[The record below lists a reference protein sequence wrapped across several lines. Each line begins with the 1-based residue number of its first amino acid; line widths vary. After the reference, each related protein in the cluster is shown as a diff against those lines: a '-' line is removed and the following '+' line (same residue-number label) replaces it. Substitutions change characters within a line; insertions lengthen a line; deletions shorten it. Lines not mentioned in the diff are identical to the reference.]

1 MPAAPPPPAA
11 STSRAPSATGGAS
24 EPRLVAAPP
33 AGAPPSGLRALLR
46 ARLLVL
52 RHGGRVRAA
61 RGVAVGPGVV
71 VHVARDARLLL
82 GPGCAI
88 GGGTRL
94 HVAAGELRIGRD
106 TVLGERCVARL
117 LAGADL
123 GPRCRLAD
131 EVVLA
136 DCGPVTS
143 DVETPLRR
151 QGLHA
156 APIVVGAGVRIGPRA
171 VVLGGARIAAGVQV
185 GAQLVVRG
193 DVTTDSPDRAAR
205 PDAAP
210 G

>member
-11 STSRAPSATGGAS
+11 PSVPSVTGAAP

-33 AGAPPSGLRALLR
+33 AGPPPSGLRALLR

-52 RHGGRVRAA
+52 RHRGRVRAA
-61 RGVAVGPGVV
+61 RGAAVGPGVV
-71 VHVARDARLLL
+71 VHVAPGALLLL

-88 GGGTRL
+88 GDGTRL
-94 HVAAGELRIGRD
+94 HVAAGELRIGRG

-117 LAGADL
+117 LAGADV
-123 GPRCRLAD
+123 GPQCRLAD

-151 QGLHA
+151 QGLRA
-156 APIVVGAGVRIGPRA
+156 APIAVGAGVRIGPRA

-193 DVTTDSPDRAAR
+193 DVAADSPDLPAR

-210 G
+210 H